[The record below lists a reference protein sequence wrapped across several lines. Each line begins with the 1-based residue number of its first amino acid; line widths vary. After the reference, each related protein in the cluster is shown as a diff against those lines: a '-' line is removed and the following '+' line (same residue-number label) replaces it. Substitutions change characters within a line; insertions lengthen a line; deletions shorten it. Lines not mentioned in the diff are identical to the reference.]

1 MPDDD
6 LTPTDE
12 QVRRLLSDARHDEPM
27 PDDVAARLDEV
38 LAGLREDRPPVDVA
52 ARQRRRHVRNWV
64 LAAAAVVVIGV
75 GANQVDWSG
84 MSTSADGGGD
94 SAASGAMEA
103 NDEDAGGSEVPA
115 PEAAA
120 GSRPGW
126 QSARTQLDSDAFGE
140 QVEQFRV
147 DERQEL
153 RRLDDLASTTSGELS
168 SDGAYAYSG
177 FCGIGKVGR
186 GVRFP
191 VRYDGER
198 AWLVFR
204 PPQGETQV
212 VDLYLCGR
220 DDPTRSI
227 TLPAP

>member
-38 LAGLREDRPPVDVA
+38 LAGLRVDRPPVDLA
-52 ARQRRRHVRNWV
+52 ARQRRRHVRTWV

-84 MSTSADGGGD
+84 MSTSAGDGSD
-94 SAASGAMEA
+94 SAAAGAM
-103 NDEDAGGSEVPA
+103 DSDADGPAEVPA
-115 PEAAA
+115 PEMEA
-120 GSRPGW
+120 GGRPNW
-126 QSARTQLDSDAFGE
+126 DSARTQLDSGEFGY
-140 QVEQFRV
+140 QVDQFRQAK
-147 DERQEL
+147 RQVL
-153 RRLDDLASTTSGELS
+153 KRLDGLTATTSGELS
-168 SDGAYAYSG
+168 SDAHAYSG
-177 FCGIGKVGR
+177 FCGIGKVGK

-204 PPQGETQV
+204 PAQGETQV

-220 DDPTRSI
+220 DEPTRSI
-227 TLPAP
+227 TLTIP